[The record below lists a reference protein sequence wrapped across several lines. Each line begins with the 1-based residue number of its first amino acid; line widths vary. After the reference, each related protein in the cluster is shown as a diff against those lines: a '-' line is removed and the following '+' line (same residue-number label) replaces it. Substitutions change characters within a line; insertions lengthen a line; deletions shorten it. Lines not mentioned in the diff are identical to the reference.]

1 MIVTTP
7 TFDPTKVDG
16 YGGIDFSK
24 YKITNP
30 AINRNVGTGSGI
42 DILQLFLTN
51 FITLALMAAGVLS
64 FTMLLW
70 GGISYITAGGD
81 KEATQNA
88 AKKISAALIG
98 LVIAF
103 SVFAIIK
110 LVDTTFGTTITE
122 FKIPIIGITD

>member
-1 MIVTTP
+1 MNLLAVVEPGSRI
-7 TFDPTKVDG
+7 
-16 YGGIDFSK
+16 Y
-24 YKITNP
+24 NP
-30 AINRNVGTGSGI
+30 ALNPIVGDGEGSKSGPA
-42 DILQLFLTN
+42 ILQLFLTN

-110 LVDTTFGTTITE
+110 LVDTIFGTTITE
-122 FKIPIIGITD
+122 FKIPIIE

>member
-1 MIVTTP
+1 MIALLANSHLPPLENEIV
-7 TFDPTKVDG
+7 
-16 YGGIDFSK
+16 
-24 YKITNP
+24 NR
-30 AINRNVGTGSGI
+30 AIKPQVGAGEGNI
-42 DILQLFLTN
+42 ILQLFLTN

-70 GGISYITAGGD
+70 GGIGYITAGGD

-110 LVDTTFGTTITE
+110 LVDTVFGTTITE
-122 FKIPIIGITD
+122 FRIPIIGTTD

>member
-1 MIVTTP
+1 MITLLANGETP
-7 TFDPTKVDG
+7 PLG
-16 YGGIDFSK
+16 NEI
-24 YKITNP
+24 INP
-30 AINRNVGTGSGI
+30 AIKPEVGA
-42 DILQLFLTN
+42 DIGTKILELFLTN

-70 GGISYITAGGD
+70 GGIGYITAGGD

-110 LVDTTFGTTITE
+110 LVDTIFGTTITE
-122 FKIPIIGITD
+122 FKIPIIE

>member
-1 MIVTTP
+1 MITLLAQDLP
-7 TFDPTKVDG
+7 
-16 YGGIDFSK
+16 
-24 YKITNP
+24 P
-30 AINRNVGTGSGI
+30 ANEIINRAIKPEVGAGSGTK
-42 DILQLFLTN
+42 ILELFSTN
-51 FITLALMAAGVLS
+51 FITLALMTAGVLS

-70 GGISYITAGGD
+70 SGIAYITAGGD

-110 LVDTTFGTTITE
+110 LVDTIFGTTITE
-122 FKIPIIGITD
+122 FRIPIIGTTD